1 MGMQSEI
8 IVQSAQDPL
17 DGAPVSAVPA
27 QRSWLRLPTWVGIV
41 LSDPMALAGFV
52 LFALI
57 VLLAVFAP
65 VIARYAPDA
74 MLAPLSQAPSQTHW
88 FGTNQ
93 EGEDIFSQVLYG
105 ARFSLAVGLLAGFA
119 ITALATIVG
128 MIAGYARGWIDD
140 LLTLLMNTFLII
152 PQLPLLI
159 VIGAYVPLKGSGTV
173 SAIVVMA
180 TVITITGW
188 AWGARVM
195 RSQTLSL
202 RSRDFVQAS
211 VVAGE
216 PTRRIVFVEILPNM
230 ISLIVNTVIM
240 STMGAILT
248 EAALDYL
255 GIGNIS
261 QITWGTMLFKA
272 QADSALFMGS
282 WWSFVFPGL
291 AIAITVMTMILM
303 NNGIDAIA
311 NPRLRVVK
319 RLKGQIATAQQM
331 PQPQSEVEAVL

>member
-8 IVQSAQDPL
+8 IVQSAQDPV
-17 DGAPVSAVPA
+17 DGAPLSIVPTP
-27 QRSWLRLPTWVGIV
+27 RTRLRIPTWIGIV
-41 LSDPMALAGFV
+41 LSDPVALAGFV
-52 LFALI
+52 LFALL
-57 VLLAVFAP
+57 VLLAVLAP
-65 VIARYAPDA
+65 VVARYAPDA
-74 MLAPLSQAPSQTHW
+74 MIAPQSQAPSQAHW

-93 EGEDIFSQVLYG
+93 EGEDIFAQVLYG
-105 ARFSLAVGLLAGFA
+105 ARFSLSVGLLAGLA
-119 ITALATIVG
+119 ITALATFVG

-159 VIGAYVPLKGSGTV
+159 VIGAYVPLKGNGTV
-173 SAIVVMA
+173 SSIVVMA

-188 AWGARVM
+188 AWGARVI

-255 GIGNIS
+255 GIGNVT

-272 QADSALFMGS
+272 QADSELFMGA

-291 AIAITVMTMILM
+291 AIAVTVMSMILM

-319 RLKGQIATAQQM
+319 RLKGQVAAPQQTV
-331 PQPQSEVEAVL
+331 QPQSEVGAVL